1 MNRRPKRPRGFYARQ
16 ARARG
21 VPLRTVYLEL
31 NPDKRPRA
39 RTEQESDDWLPW
51 TRLDLVRMDRAFC
64 DAMCRAIARGAER
77 PNWPAAKPP
86 AARVLRR
93 LDAVPLRSGATSPAE
108 MCAEIG
114 EPDPFFDMEESG
126 EASMDTHAPVRPE
139 TNVCKIERLRTLA
152 LQMLGATAAG
162 LTADEIAARL
172 GESVLAVRPRV
183 SELFHAGVIEK
194 TGNRRRNASGLLAHV
209 WKKAA
214 AGAQ

>member
-1 MNRRPKRPRGFYARQ
+1 MSRRPKRPRGFYARL

-31 NPDKRPRA
+31 NPDKRPRN
-39 RTEQESDDWLPW
+39 RVEQESDDWLSW
-51 TRLDLVRMDRAFC
+51 SRLDLVRMDRAFC
-64 DAMCRAIARGAER
+64 DAVARAIH
-77 PNWPAAKPP
+77 AAQPT
-86 AARVLRR
+86 ATRVLRR
-93 LDAVPLRSGATSPAE
+93 FEPVPLRSGATSPAE

-126 EASMDTHAPVRPE
+126 EASMDTYAPVRPKAF
-139 TNVCKIERLRTLA
+139 CKIERLRSLA
-152 LQMLGATAAG
+152 LQMLAATPAG
-162 LTADEIAARL
+162 LTADEIAARI

-194 TGNRRRNASGLLAHV
+194 TGDRRRNASGLLAHV

-214 AGAQ
+214 AGAA